1 MAGGLGEWEV
11 DMTGLA
17 ESTRAA
23 EDSEHVEVPTAS
35 ELMPVTVPVRRGPRW
50 FAAIEGWRGI
60 GWFAT
65 GVAGSVAIVWF
76 IFVSRGE
83 IGSKAD
89 WFFGAVVFCV
99 VMVTMWQTLNIQR
112 QANQNAAHTEER
124 HRMELV
130 AAEEHAAR
138 ELALI
143 QTLHRVEMDA
153 KEKSQ
158 RAELEAHR
166 ELARVERLHL
176 VNQLQKQA
184 LTEVSRTVNGHT
196 QLLATLWNQAA
207 TVLTLDDRDE
217 RELAMNP
224 IFEQISQVVNEFS
237 VEVSNAHLLI
247 EDDRLH
253 RALDRVNEAVLMG
266 IRVAED
272 VHDAVVQRSAPP
284 LNPVPPV
291 QRLMQSRAAEA
302 RQLAWSLLRAG
313 LDEISELSESV
324 GDRRLG
330 EL

>member
-1 MAGGLGEWEV
+1 
-11 DMTGLA
+11 MTGLA
-17 ESTRAA
+17 QSFRAA
-23 EDSEHVEVPTAS
+23 EDSERGGDVNVSTPTEPTPLSA
-35 ELMPVTVPVRRGPRW
+35 PVRQSTGW

-60 GWFAT
+60 GWFAC
-65 GVAGSVAIVWF
+65 GVAGIVAIAWF
-76 IFVSRGE
+76 IFLSHGE
-83 IGSKAD
+83 VGTRAD

-112 QANQNAAHTEER
+112 QANQNAAD
-124 HRMELV
+124 
-130 AAEEHAAR
+130 AAERLRVELATADERSAR

-153 KEKSQ
+153 KDKSH
-158 RAELEAHR
+158 RAELEAER

-176 VNQLQKQA
+176 VHQLQKQA
-184 LTEVSRTVNGHT
+184 LIEVSRTVNGHT

-207 TVLTLDDRDE
+207 GVLGIEDRDE

-237 VEVSNAHLLI
+237 VELSNAHLLI

-272 VHDAVVQRSAPP
+272 VHDAVLQRNAPH
-284 LNPVPPV
+284 LNPVPGV

-302 RQLAWSLLRAG
+302 RHLAWSLLRAG
-313 LDEISELSESV
+313 LDEISELSELSEPI

>member
-1 MAGGLGEWEV
+1 
-11 DMTGLA
+11 MTGLA
-17 ESTRAA
+17 QSFRAA
-23 EDSEHVEVPTAS
+23 EDSEGAGVSTPAEPVLPA
-35 ELMPVTVPVRRGPRW
+35 MPVRPRPRW
-50 FAAIEGWRGI
+50 LAAIEGWRGI
-60 GWFAT
+60 GWFAC
-65 GVAGSVAIVWF
+65 GVAGIVAIAWF
-76 IFVSRGE
+76 IFLSRGE

-89 WFFGAVVFCV
+89 WFFGAVVFCI

-112 QANQNAAHTEER
+112 QANQNAA
-124 HRMELV
+124 V
-130 AAEEHAAR
+130 AAERLRIELAAAEERSAR

-143 QTLHRVEMDA
+143 QTLHRVEMQA
-153 KEKSQ
+153 KEKSH
-158 RAELEAHR
+158 RAELEAER
-166 ELARVERLHL
+166 ELAHVERLHL

-184 LTEVSRTVNGHT
+184 LIEVSRTVNGHT

-207 TVLTLDDRDE
+207 SVLSIEDRDE

-237 VEVSNAHLLI
+237 VELSNAHLLI
-247 EDDRLH
+247 DDDRLH

-272 VHDAVVQRSAPP
+272 VHDAVVQGSAPH

-302 RQLAWSLLRAG
+302 RHLAWTLLRAG
-313 LDEISELSESV
+313 LDEISELSEPV

>member
-1 MAGGLGEWEV
+1 
-11 DMTGLA
+11 MTGLA

-23 EDSEHVEVPTAS
+23 GDSEHVELRTPS

-112 QANQNAAHTEER
+112 QANQNAAHAEER
-124 HRMELV
+124 HRMEPA

-153 KEKSQ
+153 KEKSH

-207 TVLTLDDRDE
+207 SILSVEGSRRAGTRDE
-217 RELAMNP
+217 P
-224 IFEQISQVVNEFS
+224 
-237 VEVSNAHLLI
+237 
-247 EDDRLH
+247 D
-253 RALDRVNEAVLMG
+253 
-266 IRVAED
+266 
-272 VHDAVVQRSAPP
+272 
-284 LNPVPPV
+284 
-291 QRLMQSRAAEA
+291 
-302 RQLAWSLLRAG
+302 LRA
-313 LDEISELSESV
+313 DQPS
-324 GDRRLG
+324 
-330 EL
+330 